1 MPSDRVVRALLSKT
15 MMAREDID
23 LLSEK
28 QAWNL
33 LYEASPPK
41 AKDQRSQV
49 CFTGF
54 REPEK
59 SVLINLAEANGLRS
73 VNSVTK
79 NLSYLVCGENAGPL
93 KMEKAA
99 KQGAFLVEANE
110 FIALMETGE
119 IAVD

>member
-54 REPEK
+54 RKPEK
-59 SVLINLAEANGLRS
+59 SDRGRER
-73 VNSVTK
+73 
-79 NLSYLVCGENAGPL
+79 LSSSPPSELCVRFSRTQLSSRQSP
-93 KMEKAA
+93 
-99 KQGAFLVEANE
+99 
-110 FIALMETGE
+110 
-119 IAVD
+119 